1 MQNIIVSI
9 ISIFLIINL
18 TSCKSNKEK
27 VSILK
32 EENLESQM
40 IDAYKEAYEE
50 LGRGDAIYAAKK
62 FNEAELLYPQS
73 EWAPK
78 AILLAAYSYYSQNY
92 YEEALAELDRFFKK
106 YPKNQ
111 NTDYAHFLYA
121 MCYYENIIDEKKDL
135 EPLVKAKDKFNFIV
149 KTYPDT
155 DFALD
160 AKFKLD
166 LIKDLMAAKEMY
178 IGRYYIK
185 KEKWIAAINR
195 FKAVVKDYETTIYI
209 EEALHRLVEIHYKLG
224 LKEESE
230 KYATLLGYN
239 YQSSEWYSR
248 TYSLFNKRYEKQLKI
263 KKVKNRNFIIR
274 KFKSFMDNIL
284 N

>member
-1 MQNIIVSI
+1 MKLNNF
-9 ISIFLIINL
+9 FLFFVILFIAA
-18 TSCKSNKEK
+18 SCSKDVEKKSLIKEK
-27 VSILK
+27 
-32 EENLESQM
+32 NLDLQVL
-40 IDAYKEAYEE
+40 EAYQEGMNSLE
-50 LGRGDAIYAAKK
+50 QGDVLFAAKK

-73 EWAPK
+73 IWAPK
-78 AILLAAYSYYSQNY
+78 SSLMAAYAYYSQDY
-92 YEEALAELDRFFKK
+92 YFDAIIELKRFIKT
-106 YPKNQ
+106 YPNDKNIS
-111 NTDYAHFLYA
+111 YAHFLLG
-121 MCYYENIIDEKKDL
+121 MCFYENIIDEKKDI
-135 EPLVKAKDKFNFIV
+135 EPLIKAKDKFNFIV

-195 FKAVVKDYETTIYI
+195 FKTVVNDYDTTVYI

-224 LKEESE
+224 LKAESE
-230 KYATLLGYN
+230 KYAQLLGYN
-239 YQSSEWYSR
+239 YQSSEWYSE
-248 TYSLFNKRYEKQLKI
+248 TYSLFNKQYEKELKI
-263 KKVKNRNFIIR
+263 KKDQNRNFIIR
-274 KFKSFMDNIL
+274 KFKSLMDTIL

>member
-1 MQNIIVSI
+1 MLLFKKFIIFTFI
-9 ISIFLIINL
+9 IILS
-18 TSCKSNKEK
+18 SCGGGKEK
-27 VSILK
+27 VSII
-32 EENLESQM
+32 EEEDIDLQM
-40 IDAYKEAYEE
+40 VDAFRKGYEA
-50 LGRGDAIYAAKK
+50 LQDGDVLFAAKK

-73 EWAPK
+73 IWAPK
-78 AILLAAYSYYSQNY
+78 SSLMAAYAYYSQDY
-92 YEEALAELDRFFKK
+92 YFDAIIELKRFIKT
-106 YPKNQ
+106 YPNDKNIS
-111 NTDYAHFLYA
+111 YAHFLLG
-121 MCYYENIIDEKKDL
+121 MCFYENIIDEKKDI
-135 EPLVKAKDKFNFIV
+135 EPLIKAKDKFNFIV

-195 FKAVVKDYETTIYI
+195 FKIVVNDYDTTVYI

-224 LKEESE
+224 LKAESE
-230 KYATLLGYN
+230 KYAQLLGYN
-239 YQSSEWYSR
+239 YQSSEWYSE
-248 TYSLFNKRYEKQLKI
+248 TYSLFNKKYEKELKM
-263 KKVKNRNFIIR
+263 KKDQNRNFIIR
-274 KFKSFMDNIL
+274 KFKSLMDTLL